1 MIDVNDFLITKVLN
15 NNVIICTKAQA
26 EYVLIAKGIGFNKKS
41 GMILQ
46 ENQTIEKYTYW
57 IKNHSKTIIKH

>member
-41 GMILQ
+41 GMI
-46 ENQTIEKYTYW
+46 
-57 IKNHSKTIIKH
+57 